1 MSKNEKVIVAPTLV
15 SPKKAAEITG
25 YPLHFIRQLF
35 KEGRIVG
42 VKIGTRALINVD
54 KLIDYVNGN
63 TLQIAK
69 EDEPDDYDSSI
80 RPIVM

>member
-15 SPKKAAEITG
+15 SPRKAAEITG

-54 KLIDYVNGN
+54 KLVEYVNSS
-63 TLQIAK
+63 TMQIT
-69 EDEPDDYDSSI
+69 EENEPDDCDSSI
-80 RPIVM
+80 RPIIV